1 MKTSK
6 WSVELTF
13 KLNKIDLKKIMT
25 VGWQWYNVKRRT
37 TRINEYNGPVTIIK
51 GGGVK
56 KMYNFLSM
64 ITPDRIQ
71 DLMFI
76 QIVK

>member
-13 KLNKIDLKKIMT
+13 KLNKINFKKIMT

-37 TRINEYNGPVTIIK
+37 TRINEYNGPVTII
-51 GGGVK
+51 GGGGG
-56 KMYNFLSM
+56 
-64 ITPDRIQ
+64 
-71 DLMFI
+71 
-76 QIVK
+76 